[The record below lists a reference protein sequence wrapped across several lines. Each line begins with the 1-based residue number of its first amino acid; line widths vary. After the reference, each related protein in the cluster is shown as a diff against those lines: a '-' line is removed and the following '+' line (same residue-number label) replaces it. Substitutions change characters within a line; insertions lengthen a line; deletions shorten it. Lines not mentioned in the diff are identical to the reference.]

1 MPHHLSPTRTLAPS
15 GRPFGRTATR
25 IAAMA
30 LVLVAGV
37 ACSDDDNDPVAPDPV
52 SFSLSESSVT
62 LVRGTGAAP
71 TKQVN
76 VEVTGTSNANVT
88 WTAFRPSIATITPGG
103 LITGLADGETFFTAT
118 SEADPKLNRTV
129 VVNVVSTIV
138 RLPNAVWGSAGGPTR
153 TLSAVI
159 VNNANTNVTWTSSN
173 PAVATVSA
181 TGVVTPLTTGST
193 TITATSV
200 GDPTKSASTAFT
212 VDPALEAATVLTSGT
227 GVSGLSATAG
237 TNRYFRIEIPLNATN
252 LTVALTGATSDV
264 DLFVTAAAL
273 PTVSYAATPGAPTRC
288 FAATASGNESCSI
301 SSPQLGRVYYV
312 LIDAYE
318 SYSGVRPHPMPTAI
332 VPAARPRRQA
342 SGRSGIWRS
351 SGRRLLWMASAAT
364 EPCAAARMA
373 SCGPAVMSPA
383 AKTL

>member
-52 SFSLSESSVT
+52 SLSLSESSVT

-318 SYSGVRPHPMPTAI
+318 SYSGVTITAT
-332 VPAARPRRQA
+332 
-342 SGRSGIWRS
+342 
-351 SGRRLLWMASAAT
+351 AT
-364 EPCAAARMA
+364 TP
-373 SCGPAVMSPA
+373 
-383 AKTL
+383 